1 MTIKKGIDKSHDLV
15 YYKVSKS
22 NNNISETNLQG
33 GLIYG
38 KKIM

>member
-15 YYKVSKS
+15 CYKVSEG
-22 NNNISETNLQG
+22 NNNISVSNLQG
-33 GLIYG
+33 GLTYG